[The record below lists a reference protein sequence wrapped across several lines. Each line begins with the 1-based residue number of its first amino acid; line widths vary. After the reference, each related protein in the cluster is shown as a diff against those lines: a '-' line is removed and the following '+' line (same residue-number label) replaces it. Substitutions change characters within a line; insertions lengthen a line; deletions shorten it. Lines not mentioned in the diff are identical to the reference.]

1 MRWNARKSHL
11 SAAEAMRR
19 KLPELIGN
27 KQGGADILN
36 RDLAYLC
43 ETQVLSKKDR
53 NEIGEIPCSPALQGF
68 LPDENTPE
76 SGPQRPTIQTVLGE
90 TPITAM
96 MVPSLFQIGESSRL
110 PAGKRWRGKLG
121 PSLFMTAVET
131 APPSPGMREHGETVG
146 RRAMRLLGMT
156 EEQRHRN
163 GLPPHD
169 AGRPDGFAGR
179 RELVRLYAAGAAAV
193 TALVQGAN
201 SAHGTSTHGWK
212 GLTTNGKRAIRD
224 AGAVLDEEYGTL
236 GFFTVTLT
244 DETATVALR
253 SQIADFQS
261 RLLYTIRR
269 ELGRLKLP
277 PMVLLVAEMHP
288 NRSSLDGSP
297 VPHWHGIVKVS
308 HRRYDRWIFR
318 KENFNHAVLQ
328 AYEMA
333 FGHERGHVQRLQ
345 LLPQKTGCAKYLSP
359 YMSKGGSDV
368 EALRDTWQGR
378 MVPSQWWTWT
388 GELRLLV
395 TACRTRPPA
404 AFLRWCVRWRGELA
418 HLGEVK
424 AGDIRIG
431 DDLREDQKETDK
443 RPIIGSWF
451 AWRSEA
457 ALDRAIRAW
466 IEEELSLLDRATG
479 PPDPHGGPDGWV
491 DADGVVRYGFDPE
504 MLIDPN
510 PKRVSCETQ
519 VELLP

>member
-1 MRWNARKSHL
+1 MHL
-11 SAAEAMRR
+11 KEAEGLRR
-19 KLPELIGN
+19 RLPELIGN
-27 KQGGADILN
+27 KRTGTDILN

-43 ETQVLSKKDR
+43 PRQVLSKKDR
-53 NEIGEIPCSPALQGF
+53 NETGEIPCAPALLGF

-76 SGPQRPTIQTVLGE
+76 LAPQRPTIQTVLGE

-96 MVPSLFQIGESSRL
+96 MVPTLLRIDESSHL

-121 PSLFMTAVET
+121 PSMFMTAVET

-146 RRAMRLLGMT
+146 RRSMRLLGMT

-163 GLPPHD
+163 GLPPHVR
-169 AGRPDGFAGR
+169 AHPDGFAGR
-179 RELVRLYAAGAAAV
+179 RELARLYAAGAAAV

-201 SAHGTSTHGWK
+201 SAHEESTHGWK
-212 GLTTNGKRAIRD
+212 GLTTNGKRCIRD

-244 DETATVALR
+244 DETAMVANR
-253 SQIADFQS
+253 AQVADFQS

-269 ELGRLKLP
+269 ELERLGLP
-277 PMVLLVAEMHP
+277 PMVLIVAEMHP
-288 NRSSLDGSP
+288 NRWIPDNSP
-297 VPHWHGIVKVS
+297 IPHWHGIVKLS
-308 HRRYDRWIFR
+308 HRPYDDWIFR

-333 FGHERGHVQRLQ
+333 FGHKRGHTQRLQ

-368 EALRDTWQGR
+368 EALRGTWQGR

-418 HLGEVK
+418 HLGEAK
-424 AGDIRIG
+424 TGDIRIG
-431 DDLREDQKETDK
+431 DDLRQDQKETDK
-443 RPIIGSWF
+443 RPIIGCWF

-466 IEEELSLLDRATG
+466 IEEELTLMDRATA
-479 PPDPHGGPDGWV
+479 PPDPHGGADGWV
-491 DADGVVRYGFDPE
+491 DEDGVVRYGFDPE
-504 MLIDPN
+504 MLKDPN
-510 PKRVSCETQ
+510 PKRVSCKTQ
-519 VELLP
+519 VEQLPLLGS